1 MNIGLWR
8 KVKTK
13 YSSESGVSILF
24 ALMFLL
30 IASMVAV
37 TILAASTTTA
47 KRIHDD
53 KVRTQDYLALRSAAE
68 YFSEQL
74 ANTTITLEYTGSA
87 EEISPGGIEYT
98 SYGNPP
104 YSFNRIKETLGP
116 LSGSYFQGVYEACR
130 TSPSGSADGSFSIE
144 LAGGSVSIPKTD
156 VEFTMTQYPGD
167 TTHDKAYIS
176 GQFSVAGSTKD
187 VQKIYFFAAVQL
199 ADPEY
204 VRTYDTLDESDFS
217 PEGYRTGTAYYDKV
231 LRWPTVQYDSTPIT
245 PEL

>member
-1 MNIGLWR
+1 MIRLAKEKLNSR
-8 KVKTK
+8 
-13 YSSESGVSILF
+13 EGVSILF

-47 KRIHDD
+47 KRIKDD
-53 KVRTQDYLALRSAAE
+53 KSRTQDYLALRSAVD

-74 ANTTITLEYTGSA
+74 AETTFTLKYEGPTSA
-87 EEISPGGIEYT
+87 VSEGGIEY
-98 SYGNPP
+98 PP
-104 YSFNRIKETLGP
+104 SDGDPDTFTGEIIVSGP
-116 LSGSYFQGVYEACR
+116 LASGDHIEDVYRACHLGGSASGSY
-130 TSPSGSADGSFSIE
+130 SIE
-144 LAGGSVSIPKTD
+144 LEGGSVDIPKTE

-176 GQFSVAGSTKD
+176 GYFTVAGSTRD

-199 ADPEY
+199 NDPEY
-204 VRTYDTLDESDFS
+204 LRTGDNLDEQEYS
-217 PEGYRTGTAYYDKV
+217 PEGYKTGTAYYDKV
-231 LRWPTVQYDSTPIT
+231 LKWPTVQYDSTPIT